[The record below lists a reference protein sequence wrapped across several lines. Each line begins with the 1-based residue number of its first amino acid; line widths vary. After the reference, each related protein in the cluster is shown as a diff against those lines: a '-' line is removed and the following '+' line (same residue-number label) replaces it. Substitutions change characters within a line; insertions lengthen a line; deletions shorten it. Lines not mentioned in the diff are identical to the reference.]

1 MCGACQGL
9 VDFIKEQVPEPEW
22 DSTPVWL
29 KATAGLRL
37 LPAEEQDA
45 IMTSVRAFLAST
57 PFIFRPGYAR
67 VISGSEVR
75 PTPPPPLQWLNLT
88 CGCVAA

>member
-1 MCGACQGL
+1 

-45 IMTSVRAFLAST
+45 IMASVRAFLATT
-57 PFIFRPGYAR
+57 PFLFRPTHAR
-67 VISGSEVR
+67 VISGTEVR
-75 PTPPPPLQWLNLT
+75 PCQPL
-88 CGCVAA
+88 